1 MTRKRFISMTLML
14 ALLVTLFPMTKQT
27 SANGYASSRL
37 ASLLAAQAVSLGSP
51 IKDVQ
56 ILGNHIAVNA
66 DGDTIF
72 YGVLVGSPA
81 IFFVYNVDTGQ
92 VLDQHL
98 LEHNGVG
105 SKQAYAVDMGLD
117 GTIHIVGNPLYFQY
131 HPDTKQLQFISTL
144 LGETTVM
151 APGGVDSSGS
161 YYVGTYPNAK
171 LLRYNVQTAAMED
184 LGIMFPNEKY
194 VKSMVVYDDHV
205 YMGGMGNPTTKFL
218 KYNTQTGATTVLPQ
232 PSLPGKFTS
241 AQVTGYYAMKQ
252 TGPYIFARV
261 TAAAGSK
268 KYSVLAVF
276 DLQQQQ
282 WIDVI
287 DKGPF
292 WFHATDLD
300 NGIVYFHSGGGTNAR
315 ILYAYDVATKTVTD
329 TGIVTG
335 DYIISPKIVELQDQT
350 AYPGK
355 TIVFGSDTS
364 GIGLINL
371 QTKQVSYIKDI
382 LPAQSTRIRTLA
394 PGPGDELALSG
405 YMGSNLVIYDTAAEH
420 VKVTVPGEQ
429 FEALAYFDQSYY
441 AGGYG
446 SAQLFKYDWSNPNQ
460 LPTGPTLVSTMAG
473 AVKQSRAFNIIDT
486 GSHIVWGSVPDYGF
500 HGGSIGIYEKATAAK
515 RFVPIAD
522 QSVSGIAHRN
532 GTLYVTTNI
541 YGGLGDDPVQDIA
554 KVIKINLATGA
565 IEQTVSVELATD
577 PNPQLFAGDIVFSP
591 DGSRLLMA
599 TAQTLVE
606 LDPDTLDIVREMRIG
621 SYRMSPSVPRWL
633 PFNMHWTDNGLLLT
647 SIGFRISAVD
657 IDTWEAKE
665 LYDQRT
671 YAMTLGNN
679 GHIYFVEGVQQT
691 ELMKIELSEQDG
703 TGGDDNEPLEAAEWL
718 SRMTALLAADKAAG
732 AIQHTFAVQLEARM
746 SIIGLLLDQGQRA
759 TAIAYRDDFVR
770 YINDASVLQQQ
781 LLSAA
786 SAERLTVLA
795 ARLAAASN

>member
-1 MTRKRFISMTLML
+1 MTRKQFTSMTLAL
-14 ALLVTLFPMTKQT
+14 ALLVTLFPMTKQA
-27 SANGYASSRL
+27 SANGFESARL
-37 ASLLAAQAVSLGSP
+37 ASLLAEQVVSLGSP

-56 ILGNHIAVNA
+56 ILGNQVAVNA

-72 YGVLVGSPA
+72 YGVLVGSPG

-105 SKQAYAVDMGLD
+105 SKQAYAVDMGPD

-131 HPDTKQLQFISTL
+131 NPATKQLQFISTL
-144 LGETTVM
+144 LGETSVM
-151 APGGVDSSGS
+151 APGGVDSSGN

-171 LLRYNVQTAAMED
+171 LLRYNVQTAVMED

-194 VKSMVVYDDHV
+194 VKSMVVYGDNV
-205 YMGGMGNPTTKFL
+205 YMGGMGNPTTQFL
-218 KYNTQTGATTVLPQ
+218 KYNTQTGATTALPQ

-241 AQVTGYYAMKQ
+241 AQVTSYYAMKQ

-276 DLQQQQ
+276 DLLQQQ

-300 NGIVYFHSGGGTNAR
+300 DGVVYFHSGGSVNAR
-315 ILYAYDVATKTVTD
+315 ILYAYDIANKTVTD
-329 TGIVTG
+329 TGIVVG
-335 DYIISPKIVELQDQT
+335 DYIISPEIVELQDQT

-355 TIVFGSDTS
+355 TIVFGSDTA

-405 YMGSNLVIYDTAAEH
+405 YMGSNLVIYDTAVEH
-420 VKVTVPGEQ
+420 VKVAVPGEQ
-429 FEALAYFDQSYY
+429 FEALAYFDNNYY

-446 SAQLFKYDWSNPNQ
+446 SAQLFEYNWSNPDQ
-460 LPTGPTLVSTMAG
+460 LPTGPTVLSTMGG

-486 GSHIVWGSVPDYGF
+486 GSHIVWGFVPDYGF
-500 HGGSIGIYEKATAAK
+500 HGGSIGIYEKTTKAK

-522 QSVSGIAHRN
+522 QSVSGIAYRN

-554 KVIKINLATGA
+554 KVIKMNLAAGA

-577 PNPQLFAGDIVFSP
+577 TNPQLFAGDIVFSP

-606 LDPDTLDIVREMRIG
+606 LDPDTLDIVQELPIG
-621 SYRMSPSVPRWL
+621 SYRMNPSVPRWL
-633 PFNMHWTDNGLLLT
+633 PFNMHWMDNGLLLT
-647 SIGFRISAVD
+647 SIGSRISAVD
-657 IDTWEAKE
+657 IDTWEVKQ

-679 GHIYFVEGVQQT
+679 GHIYFVHGTLQT
-691 ELMKIELSEQDG
+691 ELMKIALSEQAV
-703 TGGDDNEPLEAAEWL
+703 PA
-718 SRMTALLAADKAAG
+718 
-732 AIQHTFAVQLEARM
+732 HTR
-746 SIIGLLLDQGQRA
+746 SPR
-759 TAIAYRDDFVR
+759 YRSGR
-770 YINDASVLQQQ
+770 
-781 LLSAA
+781 
-786 SAERLTVLA
+786 
-795 ARLAAASN
+795 AAAKQTRRCPARPRLQTCTQTSPCPPHRSHG